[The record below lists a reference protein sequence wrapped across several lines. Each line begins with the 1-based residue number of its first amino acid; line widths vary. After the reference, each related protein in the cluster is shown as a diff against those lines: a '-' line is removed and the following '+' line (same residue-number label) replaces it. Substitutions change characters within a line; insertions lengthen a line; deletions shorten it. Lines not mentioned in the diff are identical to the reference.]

1 MASVTA
7 TIADA
12 VATWLNGQAFSFGFT
27 AARRPYPTL
36 TLKEVD
42 GLVVSVFVG
51 PRTSERVTR
60 ADWQTKYRCYVVVQ
74 RKLAADLA
82 TSQNQADQLT
92 QLVEEMEAAVET
104 QSSFGGKS
112 FEGYDDSTERLPFNM
127 EMLRDAS
134 VFAAVFGMVFS
145 D

>member
-1 MASVTA
+1 M
-7 TIADA
+7 IADA
-12 VATWLNGQAFSFGFT
+12 VATYLNDQEFSFSFT
-27 AARRPYPTL
+27 ATSRPYPTL
-36 TLKEVD
+36 TIKDVD
-42 GLVVSVFVG
+42 GIVVSVFLG

-60 ADWQTKYRCYVVVQ
+60 AEWQTKYRCYVVVQ

-82 TSQNQADQLT
+82 TSQNQADELT
-92 QLVEEMEAAVET
+92 QLVEAMEASVET
-104 QSSFGGKS
+104 QDAFAGHA
-112 FEGYDDSTERLPFNM
+112 FEGYDDSAERLPFNM

>member
-12 VATWLNGQAFSFGFT
+12 VATWLNDQSLSFAFT
-27 AARRPYPTL
+27 ATRRPYPTL
-36 TLKEVD
+36 TVKDAD
-42 GLVVSVFVG
+42 GIVVSVFVG
-51 PRTSERVTR
+51 PRTSDRVTR
-60 ADWQTKYRCYVVVQ
+60 AEWQTKYRCYVVVQ

-82 TSQNQADQLT
+82 TSQTQADQLT
-92 QLVEEMEAAVET
+92 QLVEEMEALVET
-104 QSSFGGKS
+104 QKTFGGKS